1 MGKVALEKQFF
12 TPIIKSI
19 KGEIM
24 LKFDKSKF
32 SVLAVIALVVGCA
45 GPAYRPIIDTQG
57 VDFNRYEADLRD
69 CQSFSTQT
77 ADAAKSGAVGATAG
91 AVLGS
96 VLAGVTG
103 DNRKSSAELGA
114 ITGAISG
121 AASGETN
128 QRNII
133 RRCLAGRGYR
143 VLQ

>member
-1 MGKVALEKQFF
+1 MNITSEGIMCKSLTTKVL
-12 TPIIKSI
+12 SI
-19 KGEIM
+19 
-24 LKFDKSKF
+24 
-32 SVLAVIALVVGCA
+32 AVVASIVGCA

-77 ADAAKSGAVGATAG
+77 ADAATSGAVGAAAG

-96 VLAGVTG
+96 VLAGVSG

-114 ITGAISG
+114 IAGAIIGG
-121 AASGETN
+121 AGGETN

>member
-1 MGKVALEKQFF
+1 MDLFKE
-12 TPIIKSI
+12 SI
-19 KGEIM
+19 MFK
-24 LKFDKSKF
+24 LLRNKAFLLF
-32 SVLAVIALVVGCA
+32 VIALVAGCA

-69 CQSFSTQT
+69 CQSFATQT
-77 ADAAKSGAVGATAG
+77 ADAAKSGAVGAAAG

-103 DNRKSSAELGA
+103 DNRKAGAELGA

-121 AASGETN
+121 GSGGETN